1 MDIRTQTQSDN
12 RTLNNITLDVIDPSP
27 YYPFNIKN
35 DEEMNDLTKS
45 IEMYGMLTPGVV
57 RQKEGGRYELVSG
70 HRRFKACQMT
80 GKKAFTCEIMELTDD
95 EAVAYMLES
104 NRQRLKIC
112 LTEKSNI
119 YNLKLNQAG
128 DPDIEIEVSDIRIL
142 RMDSKDTIKTIKK
155 LLNLVNLIPELKEML
170 DEDELSLLP
179 AYELSYLPENLQK
192 IVMEKMLSEVCKP
205 SHAQTIRM
213 KRLNEN
219 NLLDE
224 NVIGEMMRE
233 LKPNQKERFSI
244 REEYIKDLFPVDMSV
259 KRKREYL
266 IKALEFFREHRR
278 EKWRDI

>member
-1 MDIRTQTQSDN
+1 MDIRTQTQSGN

-27 YYPFNIKN
+27 YYPFKIKN
-35 DEEMNDLTKS
+35 DEEMNDLIKS

-80 GKKAFTCEIMELTDD
+80 GKETFKCEIMELTDD

-128 DPDIEIEVSDIRIL
+128 DPDIEIEVSDIRML

-170 DEDELSLLP
+170 DQDELSLLP
-179 AYELSYLPENLQK
+179 AYELSYLPENLQR